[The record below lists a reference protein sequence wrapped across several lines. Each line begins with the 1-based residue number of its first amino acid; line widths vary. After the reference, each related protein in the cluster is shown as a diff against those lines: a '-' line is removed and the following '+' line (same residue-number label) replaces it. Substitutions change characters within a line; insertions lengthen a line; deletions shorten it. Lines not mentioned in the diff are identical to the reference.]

1 MTNGSGE
8 RIRKSD
14 LDAILGVLDT
24 LTRFRIYGRI
34 PVDYS
39 YSIMEGKY
47 RLVRDGGGHEISPRL
62 SKREMYDWMNAFI
75 DGMIELDRLNP
86 ELENEASEIIEER
99 RQNGEQWDRYIST
112 LG

>member
-39 YSIMEGKY
+39 YNIMAGKY

-75 DGMIELDRLNP
+75 NGMIELSRLNP
-86 ELENEASEIIEER
+86 ELEVEIVHA
-99 RQNGEQWDRYIST
+99 N
-112 LG
+112 

>member
-1 MTNGSGE
+1 MTNGYE
-8 RIRKSD
+8 RVRKSD

-24 LTRFRIYGRI
+24 LTRFRIYGRV

-39 YSIMEGKY
+39 YDIMPDGY

-75 DGMIELDRLNP
+75 NGMIELSRLNP
-86 ELENEASEIIEER
+86 ELEVEIVHA
-99 RQNGEQWDRYIST
+99 N
-112 LG
+112 